1 MTVTEKVAYLKGLAE
16 GMEISADT
24 KEGKL
29 LNAIVDV
36 LSDMALDL
44 EDLADDVTEIAEH
57 VDAIDEDLDLLET
70 DYYEDYDDEDFD
82 DDDEGFYDVTCPNCG
97 EEFAVDEETLLEGSI
112 ACPECGENLEFDL
125 DECDGECDCCDADC
139 EENN

>member
-16 GMEISADT
+16 GMEIDATT

-29 LNAIVDV
+29 LNAIIDV

-57 VDAIDEDLDLLET
+57 VDAIDEDLDELET
-70 DYYEDYDDEDFD
+70 DYYEDYDDEDED
-82 DDDEGFYDVTCPNCG
+82 DDDGFYDITCPACG

-112 ACPECGENLEFDL
+112 GCPNCGENLEFDL
-125 DECDGECDCCDADC
+125 DECDGDCDCCEGDC
-139 EENN
+139 E